1 MTLTLHQF
9 SIPQFTSVGLSRQ
22 CSRKIFDKFYLKSKS
37 ENSFLIKEVSQRS
50 LSGCLDKLTMDK
62 LTVNCKELRP
72 FQPITDHLKCQVYE
86 ESFRRPAVKG
96 ELNRL
101 NIDIAALQET
111 RLTADGTH
119 GVNGLHLF
127 RKGDPIA
134 FKGVCYAFKT
144 ICCRCSAFQPLLES

>member
-1 MTLTLHQF
+1 
-9 SIPQFTSVGLSRQ
+9 
-22 CSRKIFDKFYLKSKS
+22 
-37 ENSFLIKEVSQRS
+37 
-50 LSGCLDKLTMDK
+50 MDK
-62 LTVNCKELRP
+62 LKVNCKELRL

-119 GVNGLHLF
+119 GENGLHLF
-127 RKGDPIA
+127 REG
-134 FKGVCYAFKT
+134 
-144 ICCRCSAFQPLLES
+144 

>member
-1 MTLTLHQF
+1 MTLTLHRF
-9 SIPQFTSVGLSRQ
+9 SIPQFTSVGLSRH

-37 ENSFLIKEVSQRS
+37 EKSFLIKEVSQRS

-62 LTVNCKELRP
+62 LKVNCKELRP

-119 GVNGLHLF
+119 GENGLHLF
-127 RKGDPIA
+127 REGWPNCIQ
-134 FKGVCYAFKT
+134 GVCYALKT
-144 ICCRCSAFQPLLES
+144 ICCRCSAFQPLL